1 MTRDSTEATSE
12 EERVRK
18 RVYFRERKR
27 ILRIKQIAD
36 RQDLEGTIMELTERL
51 QMLQLRSR
59 ALRTPPTPLS
69 YLQWKDVAAAI
80 QEGRNE
86 SIADHRKLNQLVFVS
101 KSTIESM
108 KRWVESSFAPV
119 AASLDPHRESWRH
132 STLLAPA
139 ETRNL
144 GKEWIVL
151 QLYHNTAAMLAKF
164 DFPPHP
170 TDLHDATFEFEA
182 EQHVQ
187 YQRRWQTGFP
197 QDMAT
202 MLRVFRDHFPSI
214 CLLDEL
220 YPVSTSQT
228 IREPNT
234 WTQLHQLE
242 THHHHRQEWI
252 QQDDSITLPINHPQ
266 RNMLYWLELIPDGG
280 GGCRMRSLFV
290 MSHRLNNDRSFVSFD
305 EEARDGWGCDLQGV
319 PVGQREA
326 VFRRHGAARAKVL
339 QAELERRLQNHIHA
353 VVAAAIR
360 ET

>member
-119 AASLDPHRESWRH
+119 AVHPHRESWRH

-220 YPVSTSQT
+220 YPVSTSQ
-228 IREPNT
+228 
-234 WTQLHQLE
+234 
-242 THHHHRQEWI
+242 
-252 QQDDSITLPINHPQ
+252 
-266 RNMLYWLELIPDGG
+266 LIPDGG